1 VQELQ
6 EMKWRQ
12 FTPEERQ
19 RAPIKKLRQ
28 LLANPG
34 HREISQEQLTRYL
47 DIDLK
52 LLQRVEYGRT
62 TFNQDLQHRVRC
74 EIGAIWHPKD
84 LIWRFWT
91 LKGPEYTRKHFDQ
104 YRALLTKGLQSGI
117 APLDILFATTRVELL
132 LQTLPSLQ
140 RFRFLFDLNTFL
152 EKQRSALCPKLY
164 AQMFE
169 DMSAFVGVNPERDR
183 ETPMEV
189 FYGYPPRLLDF
200 VKQEPQPDG
209 TTRLSFNVDAY
220 EKALRSRPK
229 SKKVAQS
236 VSRSRL

>member
-1 VQELQ
+1 
-6 EMKWRQ
+6 MKWRQ
-12 FTPEERQ
+12 FTPEER
-19 RAPIKKLRQ
+19 RNSPLRKLRE
-28 LLANPG
+28 LLAGSG
-34 HREISQEQLTRYL
+34 HREISQQQLAWWL
-47 DIDLK
+47 DVDLK
-52 LLQRVEYGRT
+52 LLQRVEYGRVK
-62 TFNQDLQHRVRC
+62 FNEDLQHRIRC
-74 EIGAIWHPKD
+74 EIGAVWHSKD
-84 LIWRFWT
+84 RCWRFWAP
-91 LKGPEYTRKHFDQ
+91 KGVEYTRKHFDQ
-104 YRALLTKGLQSGI
+104 YRALLAKGLQSGI

-132 LQTLPSLQ
+132 LQTLPPLQ
-140 RFRFLFDLNTFL
+140 RFRFLFDLNSFL
-152 EKQRSALCPKLY
+152 EKQRNDLCPKFY

-200 VKQEPQPDG
+200 IKQEPQPDG
-209 TTRLSFNVDAY
+209 TTKLSFNVDAY